1 MYYAIFPKA
10 DDDGMML
17 GVEYKRD
24 HRGRSW
30 HDGNIFTSDVN
41 APVWKQH
48 PKVPIKVTI
57 EQGYEKAPMPSF
69 LRGPIPIMSKKLLNT
84 VREAGVDNIDSY
96 RVELNYADGTLASED
111 YYAFNLVGKL
121 RAADL
126 DKSVYDDN
134 QPDKLIAMNFDS
146 LLVDENK
153 TYGQL
158 MFRLAENIST
168 ILIHERIKKAIE
180 EAGIQY
186 IRICAT
192 KNVAIL

>member
-1 MYYAIFPKA
+1 MYYAIFPEA
-10 DDDGMML
+10 DDDSMIL
-17 GVEYKRD
+17 VVEYKSD

-48 PKVPIKVTI
+48 PKVPIKLTI

-69 LRGPIPIMSKKLLNT
+69 LREPIPIMSKKLLDT
-84 VREAGVDNIDSY
+84 VRKAGVDNIDSY

-111 YYAFNLVGKL
+111 YYAFNLVGKV

-126 DKSVYDDN
+126 DKSVYNEN

-146 LLVDENK
+146 LVVDKDK

-180 EAGIQY
+180 KAGIQY
-186 IRICAT
+186 IQISAT
-192 KNVAIL
+192 ENVAIL